1 MLIIFLTLC
10 VAMLGLIAFSDNID
24 KTRAARSR
32 SLITFEVID
41 ALIDIIFIERRHQL
55 HTFQVIL
62 DDKEEVLAEVDSLL
76 FQRGEFPGSVL
87 EMNDRDYNACVAS
100 SIAFIRILTTTSPP
114 PSPTCA
120 PRSPS
125 NQPPRHHRI
134 PRP

>member
-1 MLIIFLTLC
+1 MLIFLTIAA
-10 VAMLGLIAFSDNID
+10 AMIAAIYITNTLETES
-24 KTRAARSR
+24 AARSR

-87 EMNDRDYNACVAS
+87 EMNDRDYNRLCRVINRVYQDTHYDIAS
-100 SIAFIRILTTTSPP
+100 TKTYMRAALSI
-114 PSPTCA
+114 
-120 PRSPS
+120 
-125 NQPPRHHRI
+125 
-134 PRP
+134 

>member
-1 MLIIFLTLC
+1 MLIFLTIAA
-10 VAMLGLIAFSDNID
+10 AMIAAIYITNTLETES
-24 KTRAARSR
+24 AARSR

-87 EMNDRDYNACVAS
+87 EMNDRDYNRLCRVINRVYQDTHYDIAS
-100 SIAFIRILTTTSPP
+100 TKSYMRAALSI
-114 PSPTCA
+114 
-120 PRSPS
+120 
-125 NQPPRHHRI
+125 
-134 PRP
+134 

>member
-1 MLIIFLTLC
+1 MIIIFLTLC

-24 KTRAARSR
+24 KTRAARSL
-32 SLITFEVID
+32 SLITFEVVD

-87 EMNDRDYNACVAS
+87 EMNDRDYNRLCRVINRVYQDTHYDIAS
-100 SIAFIRILTTTSPP
+100 TKSYMRAALSI
-114 PSPTCA
+114 
-120 PRSPS
+120 
-125 NQPPRHHRI
+125 
-134 PRP
+134 